1 VTPDPWKDTP
11 QPPGRKEAAEAA
23 KQMTLAQQLKKRPKA
38 KARPGA
44 ASWGSD
50 RG

>member
-23 KQMTLAQQLKKRPKA
+23 KQMTLAQQAKKTAPRKTA
-38 KARPGA
+38 KREHGE
-44 ASWGSD
+44 
-50 RG
+50 